1 MFKARQGT
9 MKTHKTTISIK
20 SKKPSPSH
28 CARAR
33 GLWTSPCTWGQITL
47 TTVVTMK
54 MTRCDGDND
63 GANSD
68 DNDGENDDA
77 NDGEYHLRF
86 GDTKSTAEPPAESAN
101 TYVES

>member
-1 MFKARQGT
+1 
-9 MKTHKTTISIK
+9 
-20 SKKPSPSH
+20 
-28 CARAR
+28 
-33 GLWTSPCTWGQITL
+33 
-47 TTVVTMK
+47 MK
-54 MTRCDGDND
+54 MTWCDGDND
-63 GANSD
+63 GANGD